1 MLSLGARVLVRH
13 FSPASGAFFSMT
25 LAASI
30 WLFSFTWM
38 YSTSDPLVALRW
50 ARAAYVGVPFIAPAI
65 YHFTV
70 EFLRISRRR
79 RIAVGAAWIGALA
92 FCFVGAG
99 TDLLVTHVQKFWWGF
114 YPRYGS
120 VSALFLTFFFGFLA
134 GSLLE
139 FVAAWPR
146 ARDSERARI
155 RLLMVGFGIA
165 YIGCVDYLAKYGIPV
180 YPFGY
185 IPILIFLVIVAHTVR
200 KYDLVPITPSLA
212 AGQII
217 RTMADALLVCD
228 VHGQIEL
235 ANESAEDLLGFEKGA
250 LLTKRIADVIES
262 GSGKHALPL
271 LSGGTARDVE
281 CVFRSSSGEH
291 VVVNLSV
298 APLEHDGK
306 RAGAVLIARDIRE
319 RKRADRDIRRAMSLL
334 QSTLDSTA
342 DGILVIG
349 DGGRIAS
356 WNRRFAELWRI
367 PDSVLERGDDRSILD
382 CMLGQI
388 EEPEEFQR
396 IVESLYANP
405 DAESFDLI
413 RFRDGRSFERYS
425 IGRRIAGV
433 GTIRVWSFRDV
444 TERQRNENALAE
456 SEARFRLLFE
466 QNAAGVCR
474 KDLSGRILE
483 SNETFARILG
493 YSRDELLGMTDA
505 DLHVRPSEAAELTE
519 ILGHAHTLQS
529 IEIEMLRK
537 DGESVW
543 VLMNLVLVG
552 EGRDATVHETA
563 VDINDRKRAEEQ
575 IEFHAYH
582 DVLTGLPNRKL
593 FTDRLNWALSRCR
606 RSGHPLAVMFIDL
619 DHFKTINDT
628 LGHTA
633 GDELLLEMA
642 RRLQACVRE
651 DDMVARLG
659 GDEFTIVLSDLR
671 EAEDALAVAQKILAS
686 IEEPL
691 AISGMAIYVT
701 ASIGIAVYPT
711 DGTDPETLLKN
722 ADTALYRAK
731 DAGRNTYQLC
741 TDDMKERAVQRLLM
755 ERTLRRALNE
765 SELELYYQ
773 PVISLTS
780 GHIIAVEALLRWND
794 PERGVVHPNAFVPF
808 AEDSRLIMPIGHWV
822 LRTACQ
828 QAQEW
833 QSRGGAPLRVA
844 VNLSARQ
851 FQHRDLVHNVAAAL
865 DETGLDPSLLELEI
879 TETTAMHNADI
890 SLSVL
895 NELRRLGVAIAI
907 DDFGTGYSSL
917 NYLKRFPINAV
928 KIDRA
933 FVRELGT
940 SEEDAAI
947 VSAVIAIAR
956 SLHLRVIAEGVE
968 THEQLSILRRKRC
981 DEVQGFLFGPAV
993 PADVLVTMLDDG
1005 RPRIPIKV
1013 GA

>member
-1 MLSLGARVLVRH
+1 
-13 FSPASGAFFSMT
+13 
-25 LAASI
+25 
-30 WLFSFTWM
+30 M
-38 YSTSDPLVALRW
+38 YSTNNPAVPLRW

-70 EFLRISRRR
+70 EFLRIARKRRV
-79 RIAVGAAWIGALA
+79 AVVAAWICALV
-92 FCFVGAG
+92 FSVIGVG
-99 TDLLVTHVQKFWWGF
+99 TDLLVTRVQKYWWGY
-114 YPRYGS
+114 YPRYGAIS
-120 VSALFLTFFFGFLA
+120 VPFLLFFFGFLA

-139 FVAAWPR
+139 FVSAWPR
-146 ARDSERARI
+146 ARDSERVRI
-155 RLLMVGFGIA
+155 RLLMAGFGIA

-228 VHGQIEL
+228 VHGRIEL
-235 ANESAEDLLGFEKGA
+235 ANESAEELLGFEKDE
-250 LLTKRIADVIES
+250 LLAKRIADVIES
-262 GSGKHALPL
+262 GSGKHALAL
-271 LSGGTARDVE
+271 LSGGTAHDVE
-281 CVFRSSSGEH
+281 CVFRSRDGEH
-291 VVVNLSV
+291 LAVNLSV

-306 RAGAVLIARDIRE
+306 SAGAVLIARDIRE

-356 WNRRFAELWRI
+356 YNRRFADLWRI

-382 CMLGQI
+382 CMLEQI
-388 EEPEEFQR
+388 EEPDEFQR

-444 TERQRNENALAE
+444 TERQRNESALAE

-474 KDLSGRILE
+474 KDMSGRILE

-493 YSRDELLGMTDA
+493 YTRHELLGLTDT
-505 DLHVRPSEAAELTE
+505 DLYVRPSEAAELTE
-519 ILGHAHTLQS
+519 ILRHAHTLQS
-529 IEIEMLRK
+529 VEIEMLRRN
-537 DGESVW
+537 GESVW

-552 EGRDATVHETA
+552 EGRDAIVHATA
-563 VDINDRKRAEEQ
+563 VDIHDRKRAEEQ

-606 RSGHPLAVMFIDL
+606 RSGHPLAVMFMDL

-671 EAEDALAVAQKILAS
+671 EPEDALAVAQKILAS

-691 AISGMAIYVT
+691 SIGDMAIYVT
-701 ASIGIAVYPT
+701 ASIGIAIYPN
-711 DGTDPETLLKN
+711 DGADPETLLKN

-773 PVISLTS
+773 PVISLAT
-780 GHIIAVEALLRWND
+780 GRIVAVEALLRWND
-794 PERGVVHPNAFVPF
+794 PERGIVHPNAFVPF

-851 FQHRDLVHNVAAAL
+851 FQHRDLVRNVASAL
-865 DETGLDPSLLELEI
+865 DSTGLDPSLLELEI
-879 TETTAMHNADI
+879 TETTAMQNADV
-890 SLSVL
+890 SLNVL
-895 NELRRLGVAIAI
+895 NDLRRLGVAIAI

-917 NYLKRFPINAV
+917 NYLKRFAINAV

-956 SLHLRVIAEGVE
+956 SLRLRVIAEGVE
-968 THEQLSILRRKRC
+968 THEQLSILRKKHC

-993 PADVLVTMLDDG
+993 PADALVAMLDDG
-1005 RPRIPIKV
+1005 RPRIPIRV